1 MKGISYLLI
10 LLALFI
16 SCSSDNDNE
25 VPNNGNPNGKD
36 IVDQKIVGKWKVEYS
51 KSIKPAGY
59 VDGKLTWNENSKI
72 TEYEGNWGE
81 INVVPESGMFDT
93 KEIRIEIKEDK
104 TIISSIG
111 GGNPKTTTCLSMK
124 DGYITRQSNLSDDP
138 MKYKYYFEGNI
149 LIIEVLTPYWIND
162 TYIISKYSKITE

>member
-1 MKGISYLLI
+1 M
-10 LLALFI
+10 
-16 SCSSDNDNE
+16 SCSSDDNDPDN
-25 VPNNGNPNGKD
+25 NNGNNNGMID
-36 IVDQKIVGKWKVEYS
+36 EKILGKWKVEYS
-51 KSIKPAGY
+51 KTIKPAGY
-59 VDGKLTWNENSKI
+59 VDGKLTWNEDSKI

-81 INVVPESGMFDT
+81 INVVPESGVFDP

-111 GGNPKTTTCLSMK
+111 GGNPKTTACLSMK

-162 TYIISKYSKITE
+162 TYIISKYSKIVE